1 MKLSR
6 FEGRSIGLAGLT
18 TGGVG
23 KAWKAI
29 ADKMFAESYI
39 LYYGFPQKKIITKTK
54 VFYVDPPL
62 IRGKAIKVATRL
74 LRQPVIAIVNAE
86 SSCID
91 KNLVESV
98 VEDIEVGE
106 YTIYM
111 SIPYTSTELEKLYK
125 EVTNIIYK
133 HIPNIKLPP
142 HPSYSLIVGVKKYF
156 EVEEETLWS
165 YEHLAVLMSLL
176 DGKAKVKVDNS
187 NCKDVVQSIFSGMEK
202 VFTRSLLKSVIKLA
216 IKRKIIEKERGLRVL
231 EEVEARIK

>member
-74 LRQPVIAIVNAE
+74 VRQSVIAIVNAG
-86 SSCID
+86 S
-91 KNLVESV
+91 NLLAAIASRLGAAVASISLLTLQLTFIVSFIGRLVTHIIAKRIV
-98 VEDIEVGE
+98 VEV
-106 YTIYM
+106 
-111 SIPYTSTELEKLYK
+111 
-125 EVTNIIYK
+125 
-133 HIPNIKLPP
+133 
-142 HPSYSLIVGVKKYF
+142 
-156 EVEEETLWS
+156 
-165 YEHLAVLMSLL
+165 
-176 DGKAKVKVDNS
+176 
-187 NCKDVVQSIFSGMEK
+187 
-202 VFTRSLLKSVIKLA
+202 
-216 IKRKIIEKERGLRVL
+216 
-231 EEVEARIK
+231 